1 MRRVRRP
8 LRVAV
13 MTSIAAGLVSFGIA
27 APVGAAPINTTV
39 VTIPNPTPA
48 AGAQFGFAVEPTGDV
63 NADGVADFAVGAPG
77 TDRVDVYSGA
87 TRTRIRSIVDPENH
101 PGNDFGFALADVG
114 DVNGDSVAD
123 LAVGARG
130 IDLYVPLPCVMPP
143 CTAAPEQGRAF
154 VFSGATGGLIR
165 KLSPA
170 DTNFLAFGFALAS
183 LGDVNGDGVP
193 DIAVGAPTRTNNKIG
208 QVFAFSGANGSVLW
222 IANEPPQP
230 LASFGSS
237 LTSVADHNGDGKR
250 DLIVGAYFDDI
261 DPGPTDTLVGRAYLS
276 SGATGAEIRHHDN
289 PLGAAGKNFG
299 FGSSPLGDQ
308 TGDGV
313 EDYAVSDPG
322 AARVHL
328 FNGATG
334 ALVGTIAT
342 PGTSTDDFGMDLAT
356 TEDRDGD
363 GKRDLWVG
371 APVGGK
377 VYLVNGSGTV
387 LLTIADPTPGGS
399 PSAFGFGFALASTA
413 DLGGDAGSDL
423 LIGEPAE
430 ASQSGAVHL
439 VLIAANRPPVANAG
453 ATVTVEC
460 TGPGGT
466 NVTLDGSASSDP
478 EADALSYE
486 WRNAASAV
494 VGTTAVVTITV
505 PLGSQSFTLKVSDG
519 FGGVDSDTL
528 TVNVVDTTAPTVTVT
543 LTPDRLWP
551 PDHRLVQVSA
561 TVAAGD
567 ACAGALPVVLDS
579 ITSSEPDNGL
589 GDGDTSGDISG
600 AALGTPDTT
609 FALRAERSRSGPG
622 RVYTVTYRA
631 TDPTGNAAIGSAAV
645 RVPSSAPK

>member
-1 MRRVRRP
+1 MTRVRRS

-13 MTSIAAGLVSFGIA
+13 MTSIAAGLVSFGVT

-48 AGAQFGFAVEPTGDV
+48 AGAQFGLAVQPTGDV

-77 TDRVDVYSGA
+77 ADRVDVYSGA
-87 TRTRIRSIVDPENH
+87 TRTPIRSIVDPENH

-114 DVNGDSVAD
+114 DVNGDGVAD

-130 IDLYVPLPCVMPP
+130 IDNSFPLPCVILP
-143 CTAAPEQGRAF
+143 CTPTPDQGRAF
-154 VFSGATGGLIR
+154 VFSGATGALIR

-170 DTNFLAFGFALAS
+170 DTNFLAFGFALAG
-183 LGDVNGDGVP
+183 LGDVSGDGVP
-193 DIAVGAPTRTNNKIG
+193 DIAVGAPTRINNKIG

-222 IANEPPQP
+222 IANEPPQA

-313 EDYAVSDPG
+313 EDYAISDPG

-334 ALVGTIAT
+334 SLVGTIAT
-342 PGTSTDDFGMDLAT
+342 PGSSTDDFGMDLAT
-356 TEDRDGD
+356 SEDRDGD

-371 APVGGK
+371 APAAGK

-387 LLTIADPTPGGS
+387 LLTIGDPTPGGS
-399 PSAFGFGFALASTA
+399 PSALGFGFALASTA

-430 ASQSGAVHL
+430 ASESGAVHL
-439 VLIAANRPPVANAG
+439 VLIAANRPPTANAG
-453 ATVTVEC
+453 ATITTEC
-460 TGPGGT
+460 TGPGT
-466 NVTLDGSASSDP
+466 SVTLDGSASSDP
-478 EADALSYE
+478 DGDTLSYE
-486 WRNAASAV
+486 WRNAASV
-494 VGTTAVVTITV
+494 LVGTTAVVTLTV
-505 PLGSQSFTLKVSDG
+505 PLGSHAFTLTVSDG

-528 TVNVVDTTAPTVTVT
+528 TVDVVDTTAPTVTVT
-543 LTPDRLWP
+543 LTPNRLWP
-551 PDHRLVQVSA
+551 PDHRLVQISA
-561 TVAAGD
+561 TVSAGD
-567 ACAGALPVVLDS
+567 ACAGALPVVLHS

-589 GDGDTSGDISG
+589 GDGNTSGDISG

-609 FALRAERSRSGPG
+609 FALRAERSGSGPG

-631 TDPTGNAAIGSAAV
+631 TDPTGNAATGSAAV
-645 RVPSSAPK
+645 RVPSSAHK